1 MRKVDTYFVKL
12 ENGTTAWL
20 SVGQKPVG
28 EVLEIR
34 PMLIADEGMQ
44 LFNIKTYERADAVW
58 VKDNEQDWVEVEKPV
73 EEYDE

>member
-20 SVGQKPVG
+20 SVGQEPVG
-28 EVLEIR
+28 EVLEVR
-34 PMLIADEGMQ
+34 SMLIADEGME
-44 LFNIKTYERADAVW
+44 LLNIKTSERADSVW
-58 VKDNEQDWVEVEKPV
+58 VKGDEADWIEVKKP